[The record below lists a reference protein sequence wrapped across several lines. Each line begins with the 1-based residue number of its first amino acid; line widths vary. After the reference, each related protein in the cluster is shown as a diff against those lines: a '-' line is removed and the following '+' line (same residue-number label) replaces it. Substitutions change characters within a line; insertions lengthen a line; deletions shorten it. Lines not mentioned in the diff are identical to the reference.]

1 LLLHCKLGQSLPVGL
16 SLWSQLQG
24 LKDID
29 SGIQTVV
36 FEGCAKCNKSLVK
49 LVGNGGVA
57 LVDHDFS
64 SVGLLVSADAVNVTL
79 DLVHGYL
86 IRFLDR
92 VPNAKVLPVL
102 GHDHIRIRD
111 PLDELAVVE

>member
-1 LLLHCKLGQSLPVGL
+1 
-16 SLWSQLQG
+16 
-24 LKDID
+24 
-29 SGIQTVV
+29 
-36 FEGCAKCNKSLVK
+36 
-49 LVGNGGVA
+49 
-57 LVDHDFS
+57 
-64 SVGLLVSADAVNVTL
+64 LLVSADAVNVTL